1 MIQVARYD
9 KSQETEWNSFVGCSK
24 NGTFLF
30 NRGFMDYHADRFTD
44 ASLVFRDAKGDVC
57 GLLPA
62 NYDQGS
68 QTVVSHGGLTYG
80 GLIISGKVTQTSAN
94 AMLALAAAFYSKEY
108 MARSLIYKPVPYIYH
123 TMPAQEDLYALHCM
137 GATLKWR
144 AVSSTLVP
152 ACHLPFRK
160 GRKACITKARRL
172 GLEVERAF
180 DGNSLQ
186 CFHELLSES
195 LGRRH
200 NVSPV
205 HSFSEMNLLM
215 KRFPNNIQLYVA
227 KKNEKLYSGA
237 WVFIT
242 DNVVHTQYLVN
253 TDEGRGMGAEDILL
267 DYLINHEFVEKQYFD
282 FGISTE
288 KNGTYLNENL
298 ISMKEGFGA
307 RSVCYDTYELSLA
320 EMARNGW
327 NPSEIH
333 NSNK

>member
-1 MIQVARYD
+1 
-9 KSQETEWNSFVGCSK
+9 
-24 NGTFLF
+24 
-30 NRGFMDYHADRFTD
+30 
-44 ASLVFRDAKGDVC
+44 
-57 GLLPA
+57 
-62 NYDQGS
+62 
-68 QTVVSHGGLTYG
+68 
-80 GLIISGKVTQTSAN
+80 
-94 AMLALAAAFYSKEY
+94 
-108 MARSLIYKPVPYIYH
+108 MARSII
-123 TMPAQEDLYALHCM
+123 DI
-137 GATLKWR
+137 
-144 AVSSTLVP
+144 S
-152 ACHLPFRK
+152 ACLPFTFQKRAK
-160 GRKACITKARRL
+160 GLHNKGAAF
-172 GLEVERAF
+172 EVERAV

-205 HSFSEMNLLM
+205 HSFCEMSLLM

-253 TDEGRGMGAEDILL
+253 TEEGRGMGAEDILL

-288 KNGTYLNENL
+288 KNGTFLNENL

-307 RSVCYDTYELSLA
+307 RSVCYDTYELSLV
-320 EMARNGW
+320 EMARNG
-327 NPSEIH
+327 
-333 NSNK
+333 

>member
-1 MIQVARYD
+1 
-9 KSQETEWNSFVGCSK
+9 
-24 NGTFLF
+24 
-30 NRGFMDYHADRFTD
+30 
-44 ASLVFRDAKGDVC
+44 
-57 GLLPA
+57 
-62 NYDQGS
+62 
-68 QTVVSHGGLTYG
+68 
-80 GLIISGKVTQTSAN
+80 
-94 AMLALAAAFYSKEY
+94 MLALAAAFYGKEY

-172 GLEVERAF
+172 GLEVERAV

-186 CFHELLSES
+186 CFHELLTES

-205 HSFSEMNLLM
+205 HSFSEMSLLM

-227 KKNEKLYSGA
+227 KMNENMYSGA

-307 RSVCYDTYELSLA
+307 RSVCYDTYELSLV